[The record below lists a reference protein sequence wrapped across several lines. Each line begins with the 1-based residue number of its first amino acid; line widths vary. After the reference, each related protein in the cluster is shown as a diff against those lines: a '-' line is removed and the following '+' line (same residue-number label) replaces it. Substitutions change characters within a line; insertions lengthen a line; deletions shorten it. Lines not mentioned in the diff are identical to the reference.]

1 MLVNTETN
9 CLTPILSGKN
19 YWKLLCLILIIC
31 YKLFELSADKR
42 TSTAKYTST
51 NNMVNGEPNASQG
64 QTRRRILQI
73 EKGTDN

>member
-1 MLVNTETN
+1 MFD
-9 CLTPILSGKN
+9 
-19 YWKLLCLILIIC
+19 LIIC

-64 QTRRRILQI
+64 QT
-73 EKGTDN
+73 N